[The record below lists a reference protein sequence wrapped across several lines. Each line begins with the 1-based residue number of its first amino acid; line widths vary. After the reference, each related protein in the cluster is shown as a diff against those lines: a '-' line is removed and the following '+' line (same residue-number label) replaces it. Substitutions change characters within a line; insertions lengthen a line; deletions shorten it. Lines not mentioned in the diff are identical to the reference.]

1 MPITKNNIRIIINNA
16 KEIYTASRI
25 ATTLISQ
32 GSKEE
37 EVEKA
42 IISVIKKSVENLN
55 KIVNTVKEQE

>member
-1 MPITKNNIRIIINNA
+1 MPITKSNIWIIVNNA

-25 ATTLISQ
+25 ATTLLEQ

-42 IISVIKKSVENLN
+42 IISVIKKSVENLY
-55 KIVNTVKEQE
+55 KITNTVKEQE